1 MFQGL
6 NRRAAMLAAAVT
18 VATGPFGALRAQ
30 TAPPTQYVVTY
41 GEVAPNAEAQRSGH
55 YLLAELTR
63 LARSS
68 GAQYFSVNTEVDRP
82 NRFTLVQVWRD
93 AAAYSAFS
101 GASNVQQTFAYLQ
114 PLLLAPLD
122 ARLGNLVVA
131 SQPN

>member
-1 MFQGL
+1 MFRGL
-6 NRRAAMLAAAVT
+6 NRQATMLAVAAAV
-18 VATGPFGALRAQ
+18 AAGPFGALRAQ
-30 TAPPTQYVVTY
+30 TAPSTQYVVTY
-41 GEVAPNAEAQRSGH
+41 GEVAPNAEAQRNGH

-63 LARSS
+63 LAISS

-82 NRFTLVQVWRD
+82 NRFTLVQVWKD
-93 AAAYSAFS
+93 ATAYSAFT

-122 ARLGNLVVA
+122 ARLGNPVVA